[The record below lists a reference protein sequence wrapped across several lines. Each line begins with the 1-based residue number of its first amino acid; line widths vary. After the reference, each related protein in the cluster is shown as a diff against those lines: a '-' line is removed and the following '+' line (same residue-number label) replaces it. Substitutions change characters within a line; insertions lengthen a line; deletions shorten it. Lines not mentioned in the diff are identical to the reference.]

1 MSKRIF
7 GHIPNVYEGDTFE
20 SRIALSHSKVHRP
33 NQAGISGSQKEGAD
47 SIVLSGGYEDDLDL
61 GNVIIYTGHGG
72 RDPNSKKQVA
82 HQVLSDKNKA
92 LAINC
97 QNQLP
102 VRVIRGANH
111 KSKHSPAYG
120 YRYDGLYKVT
130 DYWKKRGKS
139 GFDVWLFRLEKLE
152 ADRGSIFELNEDS
165 PEYGKTTRT
174 AVTHQKINRD
184 YQLTVN
190 VKELYDFHC
199 QVCHTRIVTNAGC
212 YAEAAHIKPLGEP
225 HNGPDSLDNILCLCP
240 NHHVMFDYG
249 GFTIGDDFKLVGLE
263 GELYVKAEHRLNREF
278 IKYHREHFTS

>member
-1 MSKRIF
+1 M
-7 GHIPNVYEGDTFE
+7 
-20 SRIALSHSKVHRP
+20 
-33 NQAGISGSQKEGAD
+33 
-47 SIVLSGGYEDDLDL
+47 
-61 GNVIIYTGHGG
+61 
-72 RDPNSKKQVA
+72 
-82 HQVLSDKNKA
+82 
-92 LAINC
+92 
-97 QNQLP
+97 P

-199 QVCHTRIVTNAGC
+199 QVCHTRIVTNAGY